1 MRKNKKAFTLAEIC
15 IVVILVTLVLGVVY
29 KIFSG
34 VISQLFKSSTK
45 MTNLR
50 AASLILERLKN
61 DVRCAVI
68 PADDSDLEKPEIEDG
83 KFSFLTT
90 SDLTVSNER
99 GKRRRVTYTLDGNI
113 LNRKLE
119 GVSDRKI
126 SSAKVRSFKVEPD
139 KEDEKERKYI
149 TILIVVDNEMES
161 SSNRSANSLNNQVEL
176 KAVLYPR
183 FFEQS
188 LSDEEQSW
196 YKYKSRN

>member
-68 PADDSDLEKPEIEDG
+68 PADDSEKPEIEDG

-90 SDLTVSNER
+90 SDLTVSDER

-139 KEDEKERKYI
+139 KDDEKERKYI

>member
-1 MRKNKKAFTLAEIC
+1 MRKKKAFTLAEIC
-15 IVVILVTLVLGVVY
+15 IVVILVTVVLGVVY

-68 PADDSDLEKPEIEDG
+68 PKHGDDSEKPEIEDG

-90 SDLTVSNER
+90 SDLTVSDEL
-99 GKRRRVTYTLDGNI
+99 GQRRRVTYTLDGNI

-139 KEDEKERKYI
+139 KDDEKERKYI
-149 TILIVVDNEMES
+149 TITIVVDNEMES

-188 LSDEEQSW
+188 LNEEEHYW
-196 YKYKSRN
+196 YNGR

>member
-1 MRKNKKAFTLAEIC
+1 
-15 IVVILVTLVLGVVY
+15 
-29 KIFSG
+29 
-34 VISQLFKSSTK
+34 

-68 PADDSDLEKPEIEDG
+68 PVDDSEKPEIEEG

-90 SDLTVSNER
+90 SDLTVSDEL
-99 GKRRRVTYTLDGNI
+99 GERRRVTYTLDGNI

-126 SSAKVRSFKVEPD
+126 SSAKVKSFKVEPD
-139 KEDEKERKYI
+139 KEEETERKYI
-149 TILIVVDNEMES
+149 TITIVVDNEMES
-161 SSNRSANSLNNQVEL
+161 SSNRSMNSKNNQVEL

-188 LSDEEQSW
+188 LNEEEKFW
-196 YKYKSRN
+196 YKSRI

>member
-1 MRKNKKAFTLAEIC
+1 MRKRKKAFTLAEIC
-15 IVVILVTLVLGVVY
+15 VVVILVTVVLGVVY

-68 PADDSDLEKPEIEDG
+68 PVEDSEKPEIEEG

-90 SDLTVSNER
+90 SDLTVSDEL
-99 GKRRRVTYTLDGNI
+99 GQRRRVTYTLDGNI

-149 TILIVVDNEMES
+149 TITIVVDNEMES
-161 SSNRSANSLNNQVEL
+161 TSNRSANSLNNQVEL

-188 LSDEEQSW
+188 LNEEEKFW
-196 YKYKSRN
+196 YKSRN

>member
-1 MRKNKKAFTLAEIC
+1 MRKRKKAFTLAEIC
-15 IVVILVTLVLGVVY
+15 IVVILVTVVLGVVY

-68 PADDSDLEKPEIEDG
+68 PKLDDENEKPVIEEG
-83 KFSFLTT
+83 RFSFLTT
-90 SDLTVSNER
+90 SDLTVSDAL
-99 GKRRRVTYTLDGNI
+99 GQRRRVTYTLDGNI

-149 TILIVVDNEMES
+149 TITIVVDNEMES
-161 SSNRSANSLNNQVEL
+161 SSNRSANSMNNQVEL

-188 LSDEEQSW
+188 LNEEEHYW
-196 YKYKSRN
+196 YNGR

>member
-1 MRKNKKAFTLAEIC
+1 
-15 IVVILVTLVLGVVY
+15 
-29 KIFSG
+29 
-34 VISQLFKSSTK
+34 

-68 PADDSDLEKPEIEDG
+68 PKLDDENEKPVIEEG
-83 KFSFLTT
+83 RFSFLTT
-90 SDLTVSNER
+90 SDLTVSDAL
-99 GKRRRVTYTLDGNI
+99 GQRRRVTYTLDGNI

-149 TILIVVDNEMES
+149 TITIVVDNEMES
-161 SSNRSANSLNNQVEL
+161 SSNRSANSMNNQVEL

-188 LSDEEQSW
+188 LNEEEHYW
-196 YKYKSRN
+196 YNGR